1 MYAKKPMQ
9 FFFMVTIIILVAF
22 FYNLAV
28 PTAPSLGPQTGGF
41 EDTMINF
48 PSLNGPVASRRGH
61 VKHHQQPVPQKARVA
76 TFVPRTPNPRTNYS
90 RTMVIPRM
98 QEDNIAWISK
108 ELPGLDVSVH
118 VADDPKAS
126 LHPPKNKGHEV
137 MIYLTYLIDHYNRL
151 PDIVLFMHAHRWTH
165 HNNGFFGFDA
175 SQMIRALSGPHVMR
189 VGYVNMR
196 CHWNPGCPEWLR
208 PSRME
213 DSLGK
218 QEERVLAQCWREL
231 FPFDSLPSFLAQPCC
246 AQFALSKDRILS
258 IPRSQYIFY
267 RDWIM
272 RTPLS
277 DYISGRIWEYSWQY
291 IFTHNAAHCPAEHIC
306 YCDAFGVCF
315 GGEVPYSQYV
325 QLLSRKSK
333 IGEELNLLDRHGRV
347 DQAPNNSSLDL
358 PQTSETETSLR
369 VQLTQ
374 VEAELKT
381 RKQEALQRGAD
392 PQRRAEEC
400 GRPWRDGDGF

>member
-1 MYAKKPMQ
+1 
-9 FFFMVTIIILVAF
+9 
-22 FYNLAV
+22 
-28 PTAPSLGPQTGGF
+28 
-41 EDTMINF
+41 MINF
-48 PSLNGPVASRRGH
+48 PSLNGPVASRRGP

-76 TFVPRTPNPRTNYS
+76 TFVPGTPNPWSNYS

-98 QEDNIAWISK
+98 QEDDIAWISK

-137 MIYLTYLIDHYNRL
+137 MIYLTYLIDHYDRL

-196 CHWNPGCPEWLR
+196 CHWSPGCPEWLR

-246 AQFALSKDRILS
+246 AQFALSKGRILS

-325 QLLSRKSK
+325 QLLGRKTK

-347 DQAPNNSSLDL
+347 DQAPNNSSSDL

-369 VQLTQ
+369 VQFTQ

-392 PQRRAEEC
+392 PQRRAEDC